1 MTRRRS
7 LGAPARRRHQAG
19 AALLVAMVLVT
30 VVTTLAA
37 GMVWQ
42 QWRAV
47 EVEAAERAR
56 TQSAWIL
63 NGALDWAR
71 LILREDVRTGKV
83 DHLGEPWSVPLAEA
97 RLSTFLAAERS
108 TNPDDGPEAFLSG
121 DITDA
126 QSRFNLRNLVT
137 QPTTSPGS
145 GSGTSTGTPF
155 VPDKDQVGVLHQLL
169 STALVSP
176 SLAPQ
181 IANQLA
187 LVLNND
193 PQALLWPQSFDQ
205 LGWLGLDEA
214 ARAKLAPWVTLLPQV
229 TKVNVNTAPREVL
242 AAVIGSSGMGAA
254 QVLVQRREQ
263 QPFND
268 VNAAVDQ
275 ALGPSATPAQK
286 TRLTNLLSIDSTYFE
301 VRGRLRLGDQ
311 VLVER
316 SLVERNGTGPN
327 NLPVLRRER
336 INVTAD
342 PTALR

>member
-1 MTRRRS
+1 MTRRCS
-7 LGAPARRRHQAG
+7 LGAPARRQHQAG
-19 AALLVAMVLVT
+19 AALLVAMMLVT

-108 TNPDDGPEAFLSG
+108 TNADDGPEAFLSG

-137 QPTTSPGS
+137 QATTSPGA
-145 GSGTSTGTPF
+145 GTTTSTPF
-155 VPDKDQVGVLHQLL
+155 VPDKDQVAVLYQLL

-176 SLAPQ
+176 SLAAQ

-214 ARAKLAPWVTLLPQV
+214 ARAKLAPWVTLLPQP

-242 AAVIGSSGMGAA
+242 AAVIGQNGMGAA

-263 QPFND
+263 QPYND
-268 VNAAVDQ
+268 VNTAVQQ
-275 ALGPSATPAQK
+275 ALGQNPDPKQT
-286 TRLTNLLSIDSTYFE
+286 TRLTNALSVDTTFFE

-316 SLVERNGTGPN
+316 SLVHRTGTGPN
-327 NLPVLRRER
+327 DLPVLRRER
-336 INVTAD
+336 INITAD
-342 PTALR
+342 PAALR

>member
-7 LGAPARRRHQAG
+7 LGAPARHQAG

-71 LILREDVRTGKV
+71 LILREDKRTGNV

-108 TNPDDGPEAFLSG
+108 TNADDGPEAFLSG

-126 QSRFNLRNLVT
+126 QSRFNLRNLVMAS
-137 QPTTSPGS
+137 TSSGTGT
-145 GSGTSTGTPF
+145 GSGTSSPF
-155 VPDKDQVGVLHQLL
+155 VVNTVQRTVLEQLL
-169 STALVSP
+169 SMALVSP
-176 SLAPQ
+176 SLAQQ
-181 IANQLA
+181 IANQLVLA
-187 LVLNND
+187 LNND

-214 ARAKLAPWVTLLPQV
+214 TRAKLAPWVTLLPQE

-242 AAVIGSSGMGAA
+242 AAVIGSSNMGAA

-263 QPFND
+263 VPYQD
-268 VNAAVDQ
+268 VTTAVDQ
-275 ALGPSATPAQK
+275 ALGASAAPAQK
-286 TRLTNLLSIDSTYFE
+286 TRLTSLLSVDTNFFE

-336 INVTAD
+336 INTTAD
-342 PTALR
+342 PAALR